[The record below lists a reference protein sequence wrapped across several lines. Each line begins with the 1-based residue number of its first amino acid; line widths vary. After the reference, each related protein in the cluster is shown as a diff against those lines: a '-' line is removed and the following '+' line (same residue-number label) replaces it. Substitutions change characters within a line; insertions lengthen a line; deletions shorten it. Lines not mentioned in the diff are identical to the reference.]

1 MNRCLCQLQPALEI
15 IPNRAEKKIADRMAD
30 RLDIFARAS
39 VRVGGE
45 MSVDV
50 DVADGRGVEDDSP
63 AVAGAEPVE
72 LVLVLGEGLGPEVVE
87 EFVVGVGPVDDLGQ
101 LAQLDLRDVGE
112 EWSIWAVDPG
122 KVGVAL
128 EDRPGEERA
137 REGGIPALGI
147 FSETFQPDT
156 DKPDRHPVAVG
167 EPVKLELVAE
177 EPEGFDRIPAL
188 LDQQPRLRKPR
199 EDFIQIL
206 VFGLF
211 GHRGRL

>member
-1 MNRCLCQLQPALEI
+1 MGCEVT
-15 IPNRAEKKIADRMAD
+15 M
-30 RLDIFARAS
+30 
-39 VRVGGE
+39 
-45 MSVDV
+45 DV
-50 DVADGRGVEDDSP
+50 DVADGRGVEDDGP

-72 LVLVLGEGLGPEVVE
+72 LVLILGEGLGSEVIE
-87 EFVVGVGPVDDLGQ
+87 EFVVGICPVDEIGE
-101 LAQLDLRDVGE
+101 LAQLDFRNVGE

-137 REGGIPALGI
+137 RQGGISALGI

-167 EPVKLELVAE
+167 EPVKLELVAK
-177 EPEGFDRIPAL
+177 EPEGFDRIPAR
-188 LDQQPRLRKPR
+188 LDQVPGLRESR

-211 GHRGRL
+211 GH